1 MSGGSGGC
9 SCGWTASC
17 SGRQPRAHCRSS
29 GARWSGTSMLSLGLD
44 LSERPARAVVI
55 DEAGQVVA
63 RGSGADGAEAVRAAQ
78 HTPPAVVAG
87 VALFNEAGEAPAVAG
102 IKVVT

>member
-17 SGRQPRAHCRSS
+17 SGRQPRAHCRSG
-29 GARWSGTSMLSLGLD
+29 GARWSGTSTLSLGLD

-55 DEAGQVVA
+55 DEAGEVVA
-63 RGSGADGAEAVRAAQ
+63 RGSGADGAEAVRAAT
-78 HTPPAVVAG
+78 HAHPPDAAG
-87 VALFNEAGEAPAVAG
+87 VALFNEAGEAPPLAG
-102 IKVVT
+102 IKAVT